1 MFYNKLYIIIRYLKH
16 KHKAYRKDIIKK
28 FWLKVLFAVI
38 VVLFVLTLVPS
49 TISAQNTSMRIDKGK
64 PGEVSNFYLS
74 ATGNSGQN
82 WYFGIIE
89 FEGSIEEYLDLPQE
103 EQILHL
109 VEYDVGIIGS
119 DDWSTEITAA
129 LSSGS
134 YYAGLLIGDQPI
146 EENIV
151 NVERFVVT
159 NRNSPMT
166 CWQIYVNE
174 AGNFEFIFW
183 WEYASNNWVKI
194 YDMEDK
200 LVYELDFPHGNPRF
214 EVDLPDGMYT
224 VKTFHNDFETPIQE
238 FIIGKH

>member
-1 MFYNKLYIIIRYLKH
+1 M
-16 KHKAYRKDIIKK
+16 KK
-28 FWLKVLFAVI
+28 FWLKALFTVI

-49 TISAQNTSMRIDKGK
+49 TILAQNASMRIDKGR

-74 ATGNSGQN
+74 ATGNHGQD

-103 EQILHL
+103 EQILYA
-109 VEYDVGIIGS
+109 VEYRVGIIGS
-119 DDWSTEITAA
+119 DDWSTEIAVTLPA
-129 LSSGS
+129 GS
-134 YYAGLLIGDQPI
+134 YYAGLLIGDQII

-151 NVERFVVT
+151 DVERFVVAD
-159 NRNSPMT
+159 RHSPMT

-174 AGNFEFIFW
+174 AGNFEFIFR

-200 LVYELDFPHGNPRF
+200 LVYELDFPYGTPRF

-224 VKTFHNDFETPIQE
+224 VKTFHNNFETPIQE
-238 FIIGKH
+238 FIIGKP